1 MRPYYYRKWAENPPP
16 ASSTSAAPAGPT
28 GPAAQ
33 STIQLVKEWITAN
46 WPILL
51 AALGGGVGGGV
62 AGYYFTPKGYK
73 GWGAA
78 GGALGGAGLG
88 AGLAALI
95 GKAFSSGTGTAE
107 NKGKTG

>member
-1 MRPYYYRKWAENPPP
+1 MRPYYYRKWATDTPP
-16 ASSTSAAPAGPT
+16 AD
-28 GPAAQ
+28 PAAQ
-33 STIQLVKEWITAN
+33 STIQAVKDWIKEN

-95 GKAFSSGTGTAE
+95 GKAFSS
-107 NKGKTG
+107 KTEQQSIQGS